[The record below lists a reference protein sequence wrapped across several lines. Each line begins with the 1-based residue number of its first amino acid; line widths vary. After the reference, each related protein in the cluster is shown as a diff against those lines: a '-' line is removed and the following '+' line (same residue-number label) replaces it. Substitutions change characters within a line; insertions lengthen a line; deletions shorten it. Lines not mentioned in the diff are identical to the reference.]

1 VPSSASHSQGS
12 EAAACGAFLSDL
24 CAKRGIHQGD
34 LAKTID
40 LMWDQRS
47 DDRHWLEHLSL
58 ATLSRILRGTYKR
71 MTRRKKFNII
81 VLAALHL
88 EWTMAGGNGQSPGQR
103 DVEKVWDDWLDFRQ
117 EALPRPPG
125 QSTSDALSSLYPSS
139 SEAASRVGL
148 SDTEQRRYENA
159 YGDVGLS
166 LLEAARSSDQDSAL
180 LLGVLRCID
189 DHPGEGEAWLSA
201 ASSLGCRQATGLLSI
216 PTPSERK
223 HAAVGIALEFASS
236 LNSAPA
242 PNGKGILLLEGAA
255 RAGSG
260 EAARLLAAHYDEQGE
275 AGHAERWSLAAAR
288 ID

>member
-1 VPSSASHSQGS
+1 MPSSSHSPGS
-12 EAAACGAFLSDL
+12 EAAACGVFLSDL
-24 CAKRGIHQGD
+24 CAKRGVHQSD
-34 LAKTID
+34 LAKNIN

-47 DDRHWLEHLSL
+47 DDHHWLEHLSL
-58 ATLSRILRGTYKR
+58 ATLSRILGGNIKR
-71 MTRRKKFNII
+71 TPRRKKFNLI

-88 EWTMAGGNGQSPGQR
+88 EWTMAGGNGQSPGLK
-103 DVEKVWDDWLDFRQ
+103 DVEKVWEEWLEFRQ
-117 EALPRPPG
+117 KALPQPSD
-125 QSTSDALSSLYPSS
+125 QSVSDSLSSLSPSS
-139 SEAASRVGL
+139 SEAASRIGL

-166 LLEAARSSDQDSAL
+166 LLEAARSSDQKSAL

-189 DHPGEGEAWLSA
+189 DHPGEGETWLSE

-236 LNSAPA
+236 PNSAPA
-242 PNGKGILLLEGAA
+242 PNGKRVLLLEGAA

-260 EAARLLAAHYDEQGE
+260 EAARLLAAHYDKQGA

-288 ID
+288 LA